1 MTEKV
6 VLICLRGMPVIL
18 AVLVFVGI
26 MMFGREV
33 WEKQILKVYEEFGG
47 LLAVKSRESGWFL
60 KTQGFLLKK
69 GAEFH
74 FGKWLHPAGWLAL
87 CVMSGCACFLLGLQ
101 VNLFLALLCGPGG
114 LFLPVGLLC
123 FLNHRDNERM
133 LPEIKLIYNGLEL
146 QLQAGVYVTDAL
158 TECLGAVS
166 EIRLSE
172 ALLEL
177 AGAITVK
184 ADVYEALNRFQ
195 SRFDNRYI
203 DALCI
208 TLIQALESG
217 QAVDLLKDIAE
228 QVKDMELLVM
238 GRRKAA
244 LDRSV
249 TFYQLGILAAL
260 LGVVIYAC
268 VSQMFAVAVGF

>member
-1 MTEKV
+1 MEKD
-6 VLICLRGMPVIL
+6 L
-18 AVLVFVGI
+18 
-26 MMFGREV
+26 
-33 WEKQILKVYEEFGG
+33 
-47 LLAVKSRESGWFL
+47 
-60 KTQGFLLKK
+60 
-69 GAEFH
+69 
-74 FGKWLHPAGWLAL
+74 
-87 CVMSGCACFLLGLQ
+87 
-101 VNLFLALLCGPGG
+101 LFLC
-114 LFLPVGLLC
+114 
-123 FLNHRDNERM
+123 
-133 LPEIKLIYNGLEL
+133 
-146 QLQAGVYVTDAL
+146 
-158 TECLGAVS
+158 
-166 EIRLSE
+166 RL
-172 ALLEL
+172 
-177 AGAITVK
+177 
-184 ADVYEALNRFQ
+184 
-195 SRFDNRYI
+195 DNRYI